1 MTESIQR
8 NIATES
14 RLLKRSCESLIG
26 ICGGLIADG
35 ELNDREIIFLSTWL
49 SENESMSQTWPGEVV
64 FARVR
69 EVLADGIVT
78 PDERGYLVKT
88 LEQLAGGSFAET
100 GAIGFNSNALPID
113 DRAEIEIPGRMF
125 CFTGQFLF
133 GTRASCEKAIGARG
147 GEAASNITKK
157 THYLVIGELA
167 SRSWKNTSHG
177 TKIENAVQLQSQGA
191 LIRIVSEALWV
202 KKLA

>member
-1 MTESIQR
+1 MTEPIEL
-8 NIATES
+8 NIVTAS

-26 ICGGLIADG
+26 ICSGLIADG
-35 ELNDREIIFLSTWL
+35 DLNDREIVFLSTWL
-49 SENESMSQTWPGEVV
+49 SENEAISRTWPGEVV

-69 EVLADGIVT
+69 EVMADGIIT
-78 PDERGYLVKT
+78 PEERAYLVST

-100 GAIGFNSNALPID
+100 GAVGFNSNALPTD
-113 DRAEIEIPGRMF
+113 DSVEIEIPGRLF

-133 GTRASCEKAIGARG
+133 GTRAACEKAIGARG

-177 TKIENAVQLQSQGA
+177 TKIENAVHLQSQGA
-191 LIRIVSEALWV
+191 SIQIISEALWV
-202 KKLA
+202 RKLA

>member
-69 EVLADGIVT
+69 EVLADGIRRVVRGENE
-78 PDERGYLVKT
+78 PDHRVGSRNYGNGGRLLDLGLGVLQPERHH
-88 LEQLAGGSFAET
+88 
-100 GAIGFNSNALPID
+100 
-113 DRAEIEIPGRMF
+113 
-125 CFTGQFLF
+125 
-133 GTRASCEKAIGARG
+133 
-147 GEAASNITKK
+147 EAA
-157 THYLVIGELA
+157 G
-167 SRSWKNTSHG
+167 
-177 TKIENAVQLQSQGA
+177 
-191 LIRIVSEALWV
+191 IVGVECGL
-202 KKLA
+202 